1 MYLSV
6 PIVGYICDRYSPRP
20 LSFLSSFLFSFG
32 YLLAA
37 FTYQKGPIGDG
48 RPGWPPQA
56 MVLAFVFVGLGT
68 ACMYLSAVTT
78 CAKNFGRGKYKG
90 LALAIPSA
98 AFGLSAV
105 WESQVGSQLLY
116 EMRADGSKGDVDVF
130 KYFIFLAITLA
141 IVGVIGAIGLQV
153 VDEEELIDEAVEE
166 LHRSG
171 LLEDSPFFRRDVVH
185 DANGYGT
192 IDNSRSSTTVAGE
205 EDNRPVSR
213 APSKE
218 DEAQRKTW
226 LLNGETR
233 RFLSDRT
240 MWLLFAGFFL
250 VTGPGETFLNNLGT
264 IIGTLYLPPSEV
276 PSSNSAATN
285 VSILA
290 LTSTISRLALGL
302 ISDLFAPSLPT
313 SDLDCDDSNS
323 SSQTLDNSPKS
334 RRLPAI
340 SRVIFL
346 LISLSAQVLAFIL
359 LASPLVSSHPET
371 MVLISGLLGAGYGG
385 CFSLT
390 PIIISVVWGVQNF
403 GTNWGIIAMVPA
415 GGAAIWSAV
424 YSAVYMAG
432 AKDGDG
438 GLCWGTGC
446 WVGTVWAWLI
456 CGILAGILWIWAWR
470 GRGGWKERG
479 LAL

>member
-1 MYLSV
+1 
-6 PIVGYICDRYSPRP
+6 
-20 LSFLSSFLFSFG
+20 
-32 YLLAA
+32 
-37 FTYQKGPIGDG
+37 
-48 RPGWPPQA
+48 
-56 MVLAFVFVGLGT
+56 MVLAFVFVGIGT
-68 ACMYLSAVTT
+68 TCMYLSAVTT
-78 CAKNFGRGKYKG
+78 CAKNFGRGRHKG

-105 WESQVGSQLLY
+105 WESQVGSRLLY
-116 EMRADGSKGDVDVF
+116 ERRPDGSRGDVDAF
-130 KYFIFLAITLA
+130 KYFVFLAITLA

-153 VDEEELIDEAVEE
+153 VDEEELIEEAVEE

-171 LLEDSPFFRRDVVH
+171 LLEDSPFFRRDLIH

-192 IDNSRSSTTVAGE
+192 IDNSRSSTTVAGD
-205 EDNRPVSR
+205 EDNGPISR

-264 IIGTLYLPPSEV
+264 IIGSLYPPPSEV
-276 PSSNSAATN
+276 PPSNSAATN

-290 LTSTISRLALGL
+290 LTSTVSRLGLGFV
-302 ISDLFAPSLPT
+302 SDLFAPSGPD
-313 SDLDCDDSNS
+313 SDLDLDDSSS
-323 SSQTLDNSPKS
+323 SSQTLDNSLKS
-334 RRLPAI
+334 RRLPSI
-340 SRVIFL
+340 SRVTFL
-346 LISLSAQVLAFIL
+346 LISLSAQVFAFIL
-359 LASPLVSSHPET
+359 LASPLVSTHPEAMIAVT
-371 MVLISGLLGAGYGG
+371 GILGAGYGG
-385 CFSLT
+385 CFSLVPT
-390 PIIISVVWGVQNF
+390 IISVVWGVQNF

-432 AKDGDG
+432 VKEGDG
-438 GLCWGTGC
+438 GLCWGSQC
-446 WVGTVWAWLI
+446 WQGTVWAWVA
-456 CGILAGILWIWAWR
+456 CGVSAAVLWTWAWR
-470 GRGGWKERG
+470 GRGGWMERG